1 MLYAYSKAFSVSFG
15 HIKYERL
22 RHAGQE
28 ECEPCQ
34 NAANNRFPL
43 GRRQIVKIDEI
54 K

>member
-1 MLYAYSKAFSVSFG
+1 MLYAYSKAFSVSLW
-15 HIKYERL
+15 HMKYERL

-28 ECEPCQ
+28 ECESCR